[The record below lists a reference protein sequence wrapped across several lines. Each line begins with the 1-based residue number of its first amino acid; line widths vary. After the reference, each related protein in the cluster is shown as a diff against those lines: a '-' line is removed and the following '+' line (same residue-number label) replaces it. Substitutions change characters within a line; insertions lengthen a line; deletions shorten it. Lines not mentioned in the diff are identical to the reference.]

1 MTLDELRAQHPD
13 LYNQAYAAGVEA
25 ERKRVMAHITIG
37 KAITNQDMMFKN
49 IETGADMSD
58 QLVIAGYMAEKM
70 KTQALNDR
78 ADDNPPAVA
87 PQTTAQPEAYEKQL
101 DAELEARF
109 GLKPEV
115 K

>member
-1 MTLDELRAQHPD
+1 MTLEELKAQHPD
-13 LYNQAYAAGVEA
+13 LYNQAVNAGVEA
-25 ERKRVMAHITIG
+25 ERKRVMAHVTMG
-37 KAITNQDMMFKN
+37 KAIANQEMMFKN

-70 KTQALNDR
+70 KTKALEDR
-78 ADDNPPAVA
+78 AGENPPDVKTK
-87 PQTTAQPEAYEKQL
+87 TTTEPEAYEKEL
-101 DAELEARF
+101 DAALEARF